1 MQNAANRLDAM
12 IADFDAAREERERA
26 AALRRRAEGARP
38 RSWRQVGAALRW
50 NAPSDADA
58 ETLRAASLAAV
69 EAEMDWGEAEEALP
83 FPAEEMGPPQDAC
96 EA

>member
-1 MQNAANRLDAM
+1 MFVYVVGRLWP
-12 IADFDAAREERERA
+12 F
-26 AALRRRAEGARP
+26 ALTALLLCLISRGARCSLH
-38 RSWRQVGAALRW
+38 RHWRQVGAALRW

-58 ETLRAASLAAV
+58 EALRAASLAAV